1 MLTAM
6 SESGGSF
13 QLDGKRVLITGA
25 SSGIGAA
32 VAREFAAA
40 GASVGLIA
48 RNWDRLVA
56 VLTDCQ
62 QTSPESRMW
71 TADLAEL
78 DHIDELARR
87 VEAEL
92 GPVDVLVNNAGIPK
106 RRRVD
111 TLRRDEVDDVMAIN
125 YLSPVHL
132 TLALLPGML
141 ARDRGRIVNVSSV
154 AARLSPPHEASYS
167 ASKAALTAFTECMA
181 VDLAATGIK
190 MHLVYPGIIDTPL
203 FQSDD
208 NEPLLD
214 PSAVPALPASALA
227 KAMRAQL
234 EQGTLELYFPDWF
247 EGIAIDKAKDPA
259 AFVAGTAEWVSKH
272 Q

>member
-1 MLTAM
+1 
-6 SESGGSF
+6 
-13 QLDGKRVLITGA
+13 
-25 SSGIGAA
+25 
-32 VAREFAAA
+32 
-40 GASVGLIA
+40 
-48 RNWDRLVA
+48 
-56 VLTDCQ
+56 
-62 QTSPESRMW
+62 
-71 TADLAEL
+71 
-78 DHIDELARR
+78 
-87 VEAEL
+87 
-92 GPVDVLVNNAGIPK
+92 
-106 RRRVD
+106 
-111 TLRRDEVDDVMAIN
+111 
-125 YLSPVHL
+125 
-132 TLALLPGML
+132 
-141 ARDRGRIVNVSSV
+141 
-154 AARLSPPHEASYS
+154 
-167 ASKAALTAFTECMA
+167 
-181 VDLAATGIK
+181 